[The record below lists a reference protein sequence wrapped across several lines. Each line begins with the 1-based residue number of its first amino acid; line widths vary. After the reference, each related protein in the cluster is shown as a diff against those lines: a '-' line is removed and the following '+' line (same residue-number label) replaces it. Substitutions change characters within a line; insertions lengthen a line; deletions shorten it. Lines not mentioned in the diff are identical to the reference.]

1 MNTVI
6 WIIQGLMG
14 ALFLMAGA
22 VKVTQAKTTLKEKLG
37 GWVDDFSALAL
48 KGIGA
53 LEILGA
59 IALILPMLLNKYP
72 FLTPLA
78 AMGLILTMIGA
89 GIVHLRRKEIKEMI
103 MNIVIAAL
111 LTAILLGR
119 KSLLF

>member
-1 MNTVI
+1 MNTAI

-22 VKVTQAKTTLKEKLG
+22 MKVTQAKSTLKEKLG

-59 IALILPMLLNKYP
+59 IALILPMLVNKYLY
-72 FLTPLA
+72 LTPLA
-78 AMGLILTMIGA
+78 AIGLILTMIGA
-89 GIVHLRRKEIKEMI
+89 IIVHLKLKENKELIK
-103 MNIVIAAL
+103 NIVITAL
-111 LTAILLGR
+111 LIAVLVGR